1 VKSLTVRMLVAIVV
15 VALLLSMVELSC
27 IADEITAP
35 LMRSGRHVDA
45 ATSEIAPFMDDVEA
59 SPTPILTR

>member
-1 VKSLTVRMLVAIVV
+1 MKALTVRMIVATLV

-27 IADEITAP
+27 IADELAAP
-35 LMRSGRHVDA
+35 LMRSGIHVDA
-45 ATSEIAPFMDDVEA
+45 ATSDVVPFMEDVEA